1 MKKYLIIAGLVCVA
15 SIPPATA
22 VTKCVALN
30 QSNTKCGQQVPALNV
45 ADWTTPCTTNET
57 EIQISGIGICSATA
71 GTASQMGKTATSLN
85 MASTAADNKYCW
97 CRMISPVVSR
107 WVFRWPMQSADD
119 CSENCAGY
127 CVWNGMQ
134 NRSYLSGMFGN
145 LSD

>member
-1 MKKYLIIAGLVCVA
+1 MRKYLIVAGIICAA

-30 QSNTKCGQQVPALNV
+30 RSNTRCGQQTPPYNV
-45 ADWTTPCTTNET
+45 ADWTTTCTTNET
-57 EIQISGIGICSATA
+57 EIQISGIGICSATT
-71 GTASQMGKTATSLN
+71 GTTSQMGKTATSLN
-85 MASTAADNKYCW
+85 MSSTAADNKYCW
-97 CRMISPVVSR
+97 CRMISPAVSR

-119 CSENCAGY
+119 CSKECAKL

-134 NRSYLSGMFGN
+134 SSSYLSGMFGN